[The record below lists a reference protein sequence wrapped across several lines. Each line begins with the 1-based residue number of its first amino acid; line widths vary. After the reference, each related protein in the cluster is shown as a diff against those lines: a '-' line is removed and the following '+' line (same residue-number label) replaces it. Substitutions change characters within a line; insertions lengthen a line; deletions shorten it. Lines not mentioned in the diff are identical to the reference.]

1 MSTDLKTAVVS
12 DNPLT
17 RLGLPPADQVGFVVR
32 DLKAAMALY
41 DPLFG
46 PFSLMDGSVNAC
58 DYRGRVEDVGLNIA
72 FGRSGDIE
80 IELIEWVSGHSPHR
94 EFLER
99 GREGMHHLRF
109 RVDDA
114 DAWIAKMKPLG
125 YEAIWYKRYS
135 ADTTFA
141 YLERAGDPTIIEFLQ
156 MPAGGPVAPA
166 Y

>member
-1 MSTDLKTAVVS
+1 MNADH
-12 DNPLT
+12 PLT
-17 RLGLPPADQVGFVVR
+17 RLGLPPADQIGFVVR
-32 DLKAAMALY
+32 NLDAAMAMY

-46 PFSLMDGSVNAC
+46 PFSTMDGSVKAVT
-58 DYRGRVEDVGLNIA
+58 YRGRTEDAGLKIA
-72 FGRSGDIE
+72 FGRSGDLE

-94 EFLER
+94 EFIER

-114 DAWIAKMKPLG
+114 DHWIEKVKSAG

-141 YLERAGDPTIIEFLQ
+141 YLERPGDPTLIEFLQ
-156 MPAGGPVAPA
+156 MPPQGPQAPA